1 MGSRRSRRSC
11 PNVSLSLLSCG
22 DCGEDGERVRKGAE
36 GEYAGGGAAASLVRP
51 STCLRLINDLG
62 TEGRRF
68 LVGED
73 MTFALDTADA
83 RRYLVGEDMMFAL
96 NTAVA
101 RRYKGCN
108 CSKVRGLVGLDELPE
123 PIRGS
128 GLGIRTLSST
138 VSSSSGAIALDGVPL
153 SK

>member
-1 MGSRRSRRSC
+1 
-11 PNVSLSLLSCG
+11 VSLSLLSCG

-51 STCLRLINDLG
+51 STCLRLINALG
-62 TEGRRF
+62 TEG
-68 LVGED
+68 
-73 MTFALDTADA
+73 

-96 NTAVA
+96 DTAVA